1 MLSDLLKLVIRGERP
16 EGKVEVGGSQ
26 LQRFH
31 LPHAKLHHQHSDHNS
46 LRHKSK
52 KFGRSSIQAALSS
65 SSSASSTSSWGTRK
79 SSSASSSKSSASPFS
94 PYRRRSDSKPSKS
107 SRKGGNDSRKKDSKD
122 SRGSGKGRPDN
133 RKGAGSHLE
142 QDFEEDVK
150 VRCLLVANVFRAGV
164 AGDSLS
170 PCKF

>member
-133 RKGAGSHLE
+133 RKGAGSHLGE

-170 PCKF
+170 P